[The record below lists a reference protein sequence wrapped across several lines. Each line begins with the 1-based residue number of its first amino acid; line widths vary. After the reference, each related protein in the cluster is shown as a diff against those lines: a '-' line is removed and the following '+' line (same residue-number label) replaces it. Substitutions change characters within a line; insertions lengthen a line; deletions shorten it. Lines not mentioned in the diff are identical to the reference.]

1 MKLEKTRK
9 VGHDI
14 SDKMSSNADMPSSF
28 KNVEEIRFYV
38 RDLCFKIEE
47 LENIFDYVPASSYNL
62 LAKYHTLQDSSTEK
76 RFNTIL

>member
-1 MKLEKTRK
+1 MKSHIPEKTDTEINNG
-9 VGHDI
+9 V
-14 SDKMSSNADMPSSF
+14 SPNAEIQSSF

-47 LENIFDYVPASSYNL
+47 LENRFDYVPASSYNL

-76 RFNTIL
+76 NFHTIL

>member
-1 MKLEKTRK
+1 MKLEKTEK
-9 VGHDI
+9 IEADQ
-14 SDKMSSNADMPSSF
+14 MASNAGMPSSF